1 MPSKSSPIV
10 LAYLGNVLRSLVRRE
25 DLDNAV
31 VYALLTRAWQ
41 FLAGPITLLFIANFF
56 TGQEQGFYYTFASLA
71 ALQSFVELGFFIV
84 IINTA
89 SHEWASLSLSPH
101 ETIEGDHTSF
111 SRLVTLGRLA
121 FKWYGVISLI
131 FVVGVG
137 MLGMYFFSDSST
149 NEVHWQSPWWALV
162 ILTGILL
169 WASPFNS
176 ILEGCGQ
183 IGTVNQVRLQQ
194 AIVSSLALWLT
205 IWMGGGLWAAVAL
218 AGTCVLRDF
227 YLIFI
232 QYRGFFASFLKP
244 CPQTGLSWK
253 KELLPL
259 QWRVGLSGFTSYF
272 AFFLF
277 NPVMFHYHG
286 ANVAGQMGMTLQ
298 IVSAMQMGAIAWVQT
313 KIPGF
318 GVLISKKQYGDL
330 DQLWLRTL
338 SVTFILLFCGAVS
351 FWFFIYL
358 IDIFDVGFSERLLKP
373 LPTAFLLLAAILMH
387 ISYCQS
393 AYLRAHKRDP
403 IVIMSVT
410 SSLAIGVLVWFLGKN
425 FGPTGATAGYLFVAA
440 CYIIP
445 YETFIWF
452 RCRKQWH
459 KSER

>member
-1 MPSKSSPIV
+1 MEAHIFNNF
-10 LAYLGNVLRSLVRRE
+10 LAYLGNLLRSVLRRE
-25 DLDNAV
+25 DLDTAV
-31 VYALLTRAWQ
+31 VFALLTRAWQ
-41 FLAGPITLLFIANFF
+41 FLAGPITLLFIANYF

-89 SHEWASLSLSPH
+89 SHEWANLSLSKDGR
-101 ETIEGDHTSF
+101 IEGDQDSF
-111 SRLVTLGRLA
+111 SRLISLGQLA

-137 MLGMYFFSDSST
+137 MLGMYFFPDSST
-149 NEVHWQSPWWALV
+149 NQVHWQSPWWALV
-162 ILTGILL
+162 ILTGVLL

-232 QYRGFFASFLKP
+232 QYKGFFASFLKP
-244 CPQTGLSWK
+244 PPRTGLSWK
-253 KELLPL
+253 QELLPL
-259 QWRVGLSGFTSYF
+259 QWRVGISGFTSYF

-286 ANVAGQMGMTLQ
+286 AGVAGQMGMTLQ
-298 IVSAMQMGAIAWVQT
+298 IVSAMQMGATAWVQT
-313 KIPGF
+313 KIPAF
-318 GVLISKKQYGDL
+318 GVFISKKEYGNL
-330 DQLWLRTL
+330 DQLWQRTL
-338 SVTFILLFCGAVS
+338 GITLVLLFCGAVS
-351 FWFFIYL
+351 FWFLIYL
-358 IDIFDVGFSERLLKP
+358 FDAYDVEFSERLLKP
-373 LPTAFLLLAAILMH
+373 LPTALLLLAAILMH

-403 IVIMSVT
+403 IVVLSVT
-410 SSLAIGVLVWFLGKN
+410 SSLAIGVLVWLFGKN
-425 FGPTGATAGYLFVAA
+425 FGPTGAAAGYFLVAA
-440 CYIIP
+440 FYIIP

-459 KSER
+459 KS